1 MYVLVSQAIANGNST
16 RKLWKGALLVTS
28 AMILIIQDDFGYP
41 DTWPNTHDQKES
53 G

>member
-1 MYVLVSQAIANGNST
+1 MYWSV
-16 RKLWKGALLVTS
+16 KLLLMVIVQESWKGALLVTS